1 MRGFKSVVVLG
12 LVASMASGHSVWA
25 AQSSLIKLPDAPLI
39 SDEDE
44 DSASSW
50 NGIYIGG
57 SLGLFSQRQ
66 SWTTTSLG
74 QPASTNASVYNSAN
88 ANAPF
93 GALNGRASAHLG
105 FNVQIQDSYV
115 AGLEFEVGLPRDKAH
130 HTQGIPGTYGAL
142 TPLSSIN
149 LVDRI
154 TRQTHWDGSIRG
166 RFGYLAAPS
175 TLVYASAGFAFMG
188 QSTNLECPALSP
200 TSSFCSSAR
209 QQSFS
214 QTRKGWTAGFGV
226 ESNLGESAW
235 SARIE
240 YRYSRFQ
247 PLDQTFFDG
256 SAKEAVTAHQG
267 LTTHMVTMGLNYSF
281 ADLLTP

>member
-1 MRGFKSVVVLG
+1 MRGFKSVLVLG
-12 LVASMASGHSVWA
+12 LLSSLASAQSVWS
-25 AQSSLIKLPDAPLI
+25 AQTSQIKLPDAPLL
-39 SDEDE
+39 SDEDDE
-44 DSASSW
+44 SASSW
-50 NGIYIGG
+50 TGAYIGG
-57 SLGLFSQRQ
+57 SLGLSSQRQ
-66 SWTTTSLG
+66 SWTTSSLG
-74 QPASTNASVYNSAN
+74 QPGSTNPSVYNSAT
-88 ANAPF
+88 ANSPY

-115 AGLEFEVGLPRDKAH
+115 AGIEIEAGLPRDKARQ
-130 HTQGIPGTYGAL
+130 TQGIPGTYGGL

-154 TRQTHWDGSIRG
+154 TRQTHWDGALRG

-175 TLVYASAGFAFMG
+175 TLVYASAGLAFMG
-188 QSTNLECPALSP
+188 QRTDLDCPALSP
-200 TSSFCSSAR
+200 TSSFCANPR
-209 QQSFS
+209 QQSLT
-214 QTRKGWTAGFGV
+214 QNRKGWTVGFGV

-256 SAKEAVTAHQG
+256 STKEAVTARQG